1 MGSFGIFH
9 WLFVLLVLIVPFW
22 KIVARAGYSGAWSL
36 LLFVPVVN
44 IVALWVFATSR
55 WPNVAERS

>member
-1 MGSFGIFH
+1 MGSFGIVH
-9 WLFVLLVLIVPFW
+9 WLFLLLILLVPFW

-44 IVALWVFATSR
+44 VVALWVFASSR
-55 WPNVAERS
+55 WPNDSVRT